1 MMQILHISIYSGV
14 IFPQTFC
21 ISVFYVIILLLVFA
35 RVPRQIRKLSF
46 KLCYGLF
53 LISVRLTAEIHPKI

>member
-1 MMQILHISIYSGV
+1 MTQILHISIYSGV
-14 IFPQTFC
+14 IFPQTV
-21 ISVFYVIILLLVFA
+21 SVFYVIILLLVFA